1 MSIIVFDTETTG
13 LPKSKDINISQ
24 QHLWPHIVQ
33 FSYIIYDLGSF
44 NILKTRDHIIN
55 LSSEITIPDEC
66 VKIHNITN
74 DMAHCSDVYLK
85 DVLKE
90 FMNDVIQTNI
100 VIGHNISFDLNMIK
114 IELLRLIDKTK
125 NSEFKKMLFYIQ
137 NTDKLYCTM
146 KSMVDTCRIERKRKN
161 GSIYFKYPSL
171 SELHE
176 HLFAVIPNKLHNS
189 LMDILITLRC
199 FIKIKTRRDL
209 LCVSDDYKLM
219 VADCFR

>member
-33 FSYIIYDLGSF
+33 FSYVIYDLESF
-44 NILKTRDHIIN
+44 KILKTKDHIIN
-55 LSSEITIPDEC
+55 IATEIIIPDEC

-74 DMAHCSDVYLK
+74 DMAHNSDIYLY

-90 FMNDVIQTNI
+90 FMNDVVQTNI
-100 VIGHNISFDLNMIK
+100 VVGHNVSFDMNMVK

-125 NSEFKKMLFYIQ
+125 NSDLKKMFFNIQ

-146 KSMVDTCRIERKRKN
+146 KNTIDICRIERKRKN

-171 SELHE
+171 SELHN
-176 HLFAVIPNKLHNS
+176 HLFGIIPNELHNS
-189 LMDILITLRC
+189 LIDILITLRC
-199 FIKIKTRRDL
+199 FIKIKTDRDL
-209 LCVSDDYKLM
+209 LDVSDDYKLM
-219 VADCFR
+219 MADCFR